1 MSEENKNMDLI
12 NKLHEH
18 DIRINSIEI
27 KHEDIILHVS
37 DLKSDR
43 KRIMWLIIT
52 VLVSGLTYAGLS
64 GLEGIINVVN

>member
-1 MSEENKNMDLI
+1 MEEAHNMKFLER
-12 NKLHEH
+12 LHEH

-27 KHEDIILHVS
+27 KHEDVVLHVS

-43 KRIMWLIIT
+43 KRIMWLVITII
-52 VLVSGLTYAGLS
+52 VSGLTYAGLS